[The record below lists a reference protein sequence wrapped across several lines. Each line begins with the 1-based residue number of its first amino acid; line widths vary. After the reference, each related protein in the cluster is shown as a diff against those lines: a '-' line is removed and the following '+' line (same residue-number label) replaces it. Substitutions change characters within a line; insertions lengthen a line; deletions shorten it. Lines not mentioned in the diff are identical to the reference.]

1 MCVECVTGSLT
12 LTSLQIVNI
21 MILQHYAFMTIIYS
35 NGLFNYDEPLRWAIK
50 FSSIT
55 FHDMCVVCNGLVF
68 NFDEPSD
75 SKHNDTTALLAI
87 KILPSYLHI
96 MSILMYVFLATQA
109 VFFVYMTI
117 AYTAVAFVPA
127 AIVYTIYFIIQ
138 LVADEAHQQW
148 MYLLSKIGC
157 HRCHCNRCIYIRTRY
172 VCVQTLYHWRKT
184 YYVHYRARASPQEVI
199 SISYH
204 FWLCQLLIS
213 PQLEHLLSTLITTR
227 LRTTTTLL
235 YSLYPFGIPNCF
247 TSHVCVR
254 LIHL

>member
-96 MSILMYVFLATQA
+96 MSILMYSLPPKLYSLSTWRLHIQQSPSYPLLSFIRYISSYNWWRMKLISNGCT
-109 VFFVYMTI
+109 Y
-117 AYTAVAFVPA
+117 YSKLA
-127 AIVYTIYFIIQ
+127 AIDVIVIDVSTSEHVTYVFR
-138 LVADEAHQQW
+138 L
-148 MYLLSKIGC
+148 
-157 HRCHCNRCIYIRTRY
+157 CINGE
-172 VCVQTLYHWRKT
+172 KT

>member
-96 MSILMYVFLATQA
+96 MSILYVFLATQA

-117 AYTAVAFVPA
+117 AY
-127 AIVYTIYFIIQ
+127 
-138 LVADEAHQQW
+138 
-148 MYLLSKIGC
+148 S
-157 HRCHCNRCIYIRTRY
+157 
-172 VCVQTLYHWRKT
+172 
-184 YYVHYRARASPQEVI
+184 S
-199 SISYH
+199 
-204 FWLCQLLIS
+204 
-213 PQLEHLLSTLITTR
+213 R
-227 LRTTTTLL
+227 LRTRCYRLYDIFYHTTGGGWSSSAMDVPTIQNRLPSM
-235 YSLYPFGIPNCF
+235 SL
-247 TSHVCVR
+247 
-254 LIHL
+254 